1 MEYKNCLNTVIQQ
14 AFAEYVLT
22 FIPLISDDN
31 EEGNTRS
38 ECVQNDGDST
48 SRLHTFS
55 THGINNILVSSTLLQ
70 IGTICQDE
78 QRSDYEHHQYLFRNN
93 NIQTC
98 VWKKIDKKICKI

>member
-1 MEYKNCLNTVIQQ
+1 MGYKNCLNTVIQQ

-38 ECVQNDGDST
+38 ECVQNDGDSA
-48 SRLHTFS
+48 SRLHMFS

-78 QRSDYEHHQYLFRNN
+78 QRSDYEHHQYLF
-93 NIQTC
+93 
-98 VWKKIDKKICKI
+98 